1 MATHRPLHLYDGREG
16 ADLAAWLREHPE
28 VKVICRDRSSGYA
41 EGARIGAP
49 QAEQVAD
56 RYHLWANLGPAVE
69 KAVNGYRSRLAESPS
84 KPADAPDEPQV
95 VQPPTELKIVTR
107 LREQHAAAH
116 ALWQQ
121 GMSKAGIGRK
131 LGLHQATVRKLV
143 SAPSADVVVA
153 KSLQRAHVVDPY
165 VGYLHRRWNE
175 GVKTPPSSTARFR
188 TRATPEASWPFN
200 VICGSTAPGADPHPI
215 RGRSLRRSARSPH
228 GS

>member
-1 MATHRPLHLYDGREG
+1 
-16 ADLAAWLREHPE
+16 
-28 VKVICRDRSSGYA
+28 VICRDRSSGYA

-56 RYHLWANLGPAVE
+56 RYHLWANLGQAVE
-69 KAVNGYRSRLAESPS
+69 KTVNGHRSRLAEPPS
-84 KPADAPDEPQV
+84 QPADTPDEPQV
-95 VQPPTELKIVTR
+95 VRLPTELKIVTR

-116 ALWQQ
+116 ELWQQ

-143 SAPSADVVVA
+143 NAPSADDVVPKA
-153 KSLQRAHVVDPY
+153 CSGRTSSTRMSATCT
-165 VGYLHRRWNE
+165 GAGTMASE
-175 GVKTPPSSTARFR
+175 TPPSSTARFR
-188 TRATPEASWPFN
+188 NRATPEASWPSN
-200 VICGSTAPGADPHPI
+200 VICGSTAPGADTHPI